1 MLERLESRTLLL
13 HTSSLIT
20 LTMALDCTGLQAVH
34 CTEAGTI
41 GTRAPRRLIV
51 QPTALALAGS
61 RKSFQNSLS
70 HTANSLGVPKTTT
83 RRRNSTQ
90 KKRRTTTEM
99 KGEKVSPT
107 TNRVVIRMIEW
118 GSVHSVVYVS
128 GCTRHATSFYGQK
141 RRPNNSR
148 RGPAV
153 SFVRTGIVPLA
164 NLLAGQSWSD
174 AMGAAHQYRC
184 KFWLSFR
191 GVEVVEVWH
200 YSHLAALLGGGIFT
214 LGHRRAKV
222 ESTFFN
228 VS

>member
-1 MLERLESRTLLL
+1 MLERLESKTLLL
-13 HTSSLIT
+13 HTSSANT
-20 LTMALDCTGLQAVH
+20 LTVALDCTGLQAVH

-70 HTANSLGVPKTTT
+70 HTADSLGVPKTTT

-153 SFVRTGIVPLA
+153 SFVRTGIVLRRSCWRDKV
-164 NLLAGQSWSD
+164 G
-174 AMGAAHQYRC
+174 AMRWVLPTNTGASFGFLFGGLRWLRC
-184 KFWLSFR
+184 GITHTLRRCW
-191 GVEVVEVWH
+191 VVVF
-200 YSHLAALLGGGIFT
+200 SH
-214 LGHRRAKV
+214 
-222 ESTFFN
+222 
-228 VS
+228 